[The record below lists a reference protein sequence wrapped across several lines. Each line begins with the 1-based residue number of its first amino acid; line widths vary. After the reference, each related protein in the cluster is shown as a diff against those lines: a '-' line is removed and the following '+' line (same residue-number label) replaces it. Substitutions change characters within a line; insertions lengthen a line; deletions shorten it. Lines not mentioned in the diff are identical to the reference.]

1 MGGREEMADATRIEV
16 PTAINK
22 ILFETFL
29 SYLIPVQ

>member
-1 MGGREEMADATRIEV
+1 MGGREEMADATREV